1 MDRTIGSGTFLKILG
16 ISENW
21 HNYSGWLV
29 EQRLE
34 DIIKNEVLALEV
46 LKNLL

>member
-1 MDRTIGSGTFLKILG
+1 
-16 ISENW
+16 
-21 HNYSGWLV
+21 LV

-46 LKNLL
+46 LKNLLREKGDKASWV